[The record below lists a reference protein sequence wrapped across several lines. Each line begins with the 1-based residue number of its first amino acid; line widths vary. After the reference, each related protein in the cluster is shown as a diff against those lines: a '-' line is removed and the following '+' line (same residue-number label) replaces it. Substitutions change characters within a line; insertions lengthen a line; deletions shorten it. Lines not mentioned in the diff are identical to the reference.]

1 MFVDAS
7 ALVALLDEEPEGES
21 LADRLEAA
29 ADCFTSPLAIYEA
42 ALAIRRKRHRPL
54 AVIQADISTFLQT
67 TGMRLVAIP
76 PGAAERALTAFEQ
89 YGKGTGH
96 PAQLNMGDCFAY
108 AMAEIHGVPLLF
120 KGNDFAMTDIG
131 QRR

>member
-7 ALVALLDEEPEGES
+7 ALVALLDDEPEGES

-29 ADCFTSPLAIYEA
+29 ADSFTSPLALYEA
-42 ALAIRRKRHRPL
+42 ALAIRRKRRRPL
-54 AVIQADISTFLQT
+54 SVIQADISTFLQT
-67 TGMRLVAIP
+67 TGMRLVSIP
-76 PGAAERALTAFEQ
+76 PGAAERALAAFEQ

-120 KGNDFAMTDIG
+120 KGNDFAMTEIG
-131 QRR
+131 RRG

>member
-7 ALVALLDEEPEGES
+7 ALVALLEEEPEGKT
-21 LADRLEAA
+21 LADRLDAV

-42 ALAIRRKRHRPL
+42 ALAIRRKLHRPL

-76 PGAAERALTAFEQ
+76 PGAAERALAAFEQ
-89 YGKGTGH
+89 YGKGTGY
-96 PAQLNMGDCFAY
+96 PAQRNMGDCFAY

-131 QRR
+131 QRS